1 MPFVLSSTAI
11 STIPLLLSVDGDGV
25 QSTPPFMERPA
36 IGEVSLSLDSPNP
49 FQGSQLLFQL
59 FLGHW
64 LILTVQ
70 RDHSKT
76 GFFVY
81 LLSTVALHDID
92 QFKVFQAGSIGLRVA
107 DNVESIIV
115 LTEVNGEAI
124 RLVCSS
130 VSPIS
135 GSDSG
140 LGFGEGLWKIQH
152 RMLQFFG

>member
-1 MPFVLSSTAI
+1 
-11 STIPLLLSVDGDGV
+11 
-25 QSTPPFMERPA
+25 
-36 IGEVSLSLDSPNP
+36 
-49 FQGSQLLFQL
+49 LLFQL

-107 DNVESIIV
+107 DNVESILV

-124 RLVCSS
+124 RFICSS
-130 VSPIS
+130 VSPIR

-140 LGFGEGLWKIQH
+140 LGFGEWLRKIQH
-152 RMLQFFG
+152 R